1 MNILEPNLAGVYVG
15 KIYKLTK
22 YVAKWRLQM
31 VVKYNGFVT
40 FFSRLFSFYFISSAS
55 PQVEILVRFRRLM
68 AQKTSSDWYR
78 CLLKVWCLQIQYEGV
93 SGPKIAKFWT
103 VKVGTCR
110 FLAKNASTLEP
121 PRVNYP

>member
-68 AQKTSSDWYR
+68 AQKTSSD
-78 CLLKVWCLQIQYEGV
+78 
-93 SGPKIAKFWT
+93 
-103 VKVGTCR
+103 
-110 FLAKNASTLEP
+110 
-121 PRVNYP
+121 